1 MKGETVKVKI
11 RVLRVKFYSTESNYA
26 ILWCSI
32 DELLEGQLEKGLVY
46 EATFTGTMIDP
57 KEGDEYT
64 VYAEFTTHPKYGGQ
78 YNIIRVESDFDYSRK
93 VDRDRLVE
101 MAFRDTPTLLSNLYA
116 TFDDPFQPLVKDDI
130 EALVKVKGI
139 GLRTVHNVLARFH
152 RKYDYGTLYLE
163 LYEYNL
169 TEAMCERFLDA
180 YGSADVAIKAI
191 RENPYALIYVV
202 DGVGWK
208 KADAIAMK
216 GGEKQYSLHR
226 VEAFIYYYLQL
237 QGENGNSWID
247 PSELM
252 GAIQEN
258 LGEDIPAYTVTEAIH
273 DIDDKLWYNEEH
285 TQIGLKKYYD
295 IENKLATELL
305 RVKNSVNEFRYDG
318 WEERIKLQE
327 KAQGWEFTDQQI
339 EGIKACLENQLVL
352 ITGKGGTGKS
362 STVSGV
368 LAVLGQYNHAM
379 CALAGK
385 AASRLAEVTG
395 EEGYTIH
402 RLLGYGVDKETGK
415 FGYVYNADNPLPY
428 DIVILDEVSMV
439 NSELFWRLVSAIPS
453 GAKLIM
459 LGDVAQLPPIGI
471 GNTANDLLA
480 SPYILTITLDK
491 IHRQAA
497 KSAIITESIA
507 ISNGTQIAEKDWIG
521 VETRGELQDLT
532 LNCYHDASN
541 TFYTIMEYYSRFV
554 EMGKSPY
561 DIQVV
566 VPLRVRGDSSVY
578 NLNLAIQ
585 AIVNPHKEREPE
597 LTVSFMKDYSY
608 TFRVGDKVINRKN
621 NYKTASWSE
630 DGEEMVITPIFNGN
644 IGIIESINT
653 VDRSMV
659 VDFVGIG
666 KILIDGEALR
676 NMQLAYAITCH
687 SAQGS
692 EFDCVIVGMDYS
704 AYTMLSRQWLYT
716 ALTRA
721 KKACVLCTQISALRY
736 ATYQN
741 EIVDKHTHLQR
752 CIEEQIIKSF

>member
-1 MKGETVKVKI
+1 MKKVTY
-11 RVLRVKFYSTESNYA
+11 YSQDSNYA
-26 ILWCSI
+26 ILRCAI
-32 DELLEGQLEKGLVY
+32 DDLLEGSL
-46 EATFTGTMIDP
+46 ATDIDVGDIAFTGTFVDP
-57 KEGDEYT
+57 RQGDTYT
-64 VYAEFTTHPKYGGQ
+64 VYAEPVVHPKYGKQ
-78 YNIIRVESDFDYSRK
+78 YNVIRIESNYDFSRK
-93 VDRDRLVE
+93 ADRDRLVE
-101 MAFRDTPTLLSNLYA
+101 MAFRDTPTTLANLYA
-116 TFDDPFQPLVKDDI
+116 TYDDPFTYLVNNDV
-130 EALVKVKGI
+130 EALLKVKGI
-139 GLRTVHNVLARFH
+139 GMRTVHTVLNRFR
-152 RKYDYGTLYLE
+152 RKYDYGSLYLE

-169 TEAMCERFLDA
+169 TDAMCERFLDA
-180 YGSADVAIKAI
+180 YGSADLAIKAI

-216 GGEKQYSLHR
+216 GGGELQYSLHR

-237 QGENGNSWID
+237 QGEGGNSWVD
-247 PSELM
+247 PAELM
-252 GAIQEN
+252 GALQEN
-258 LGEDIPAYTVTEAIH
+258 LGEDIPSYTVTEAIH

-305 RVKNSVNEFRYDG
+305 RIKDGTNSFVYDDWG
-318 WEERIKLQE
+318 ERIRCQE
-327 KAQGWEFTDQQI
+327 IAQGWEFTDQQI
-339 EGIKACLENQLVL
+339 EGIKACLENQVVL

-362 STVSGV
+362 STVNGV

-395 EEGYTIH
+395 EEGFTIH
-402 RLLGYGVDKETGK
+402 RLLGYGTDDNGH
-415 FGYVYNADNPLPY
+415 FGFAYNEESQLPF

-439 NSELFWRLVSAIPS
+439 NSELFWQLARAIPTGS
-453 GAKLIM
+453 KLIM

-480 SPYILTITLDK
+480 SPYITTVTLDK

-507 ISNGTQIAEKDWIG
+507 ISNGQQIAEKDWVG
-521 VETRGELQDLT
+521 TEVRGELQDLT

-541 TFYTIMEYYSRFV
+541 TFYNIMEYYSRLV
-554 EMGKSPY
+554 EQGKSIY

-566 VPLRVRGDSSVY
+566 VPLRTRGDASVY
-578 NLNLAIQ
+578 NLNVAIQ
-585 AIVNPHKEREPE
+585 AIVNPPEQYEPE
-597 LTVSFMKDYSY
+597 LTISFMKDYSY
-608 TFRVGDKVINRKN
+608 TFRAGDKVINRKN
-621 NYKTASWSE
+621 NYKTVLWSE
-630 DGEEMVITPIFNGN
+630 DDGAMPVTPIFNGN
-644 IGIIESINT
+644 IGVIESVNT
-653 VDRSMV
+653 VDRSMIV
-659 VDFVGIG
+659 NFTGIG
-666 KILIDGEALR
+666 RILIEGEALR

-692 EFDCVIVGMDYS
+692 EFEYVIVGIDYT

-721 KKACVLCTQISALRY
+721 KQSCILCAQISALRY

-741 EIVDKHTHLQR
+741 EVIDKHTHLQR
-752 CIEEQIIKSF
+752 CIAEKVVESQLPW